1 MTPTLHGTAS
11 NLPHQSRPCGTYYG
25 GILHYSSDVATS
37 RLTGVDVARG
47 LALIGMFATHVMPL
61 VDMSGSE
68 KTPTWV
74 AYLFA
79 GKSAA
84 LFATLAGVGLAL
96 LTARAWKAHNSKG
109 AGRSSATRTSAST
122 APTSL
127 GAARKSI
134 AVRAL
139 SIMVLGFLAGEFSSG
154 IAVILVHYGV
164 LFLMALL
171 LIQCSIKQLLWLGSG
186 WLLFSPIALFFAR
199 AWAYDNVAPYRT
211 SGPVLMDLFRP
222 ETLLADLFA
231 TGYYPLIVWPTYLIA
246 GLAVGRLLHE
256 NPGSWRLPWRL
267 VRLGFAMTFVAYL
280 ASWTIV
286 NRNWA
291 HVAEAAEVRRQ
302 DLQSALVSG
311 QGLNSLEFTPWW
323 FISSAPHAGTQLDLL
338 LTLGTSLLVL
348 SLCLILCRSLETGLK
363 QVGDALLWPLAGAGT
378 TTLTLYV
385 GHIVALD
392 VFSTGFASLE
402 PIHRWILLVVIAL
415 LFGVFVKAKQVRGP
429 LEWMIHSLATLASGQ
444 DTGSKTRRG

>member
-1 MTPTLHGTAS
+1 
-11 NLPHQSRPCGTYYG
+11 
-25 GILHYSSDVATS
+25 
-37 RLTGVDVARG
+37 
-47 LALIGMFATHVMPL
+47 MFATHVMPL

-199 AWAYDNVAPYRT
+199 AWA
-211 SGPVLMDLFRP
+211 
-222 ETLLADLFA
+222 
-231 TGYYPLIVWPTYLIA
+231 
-246 GLAVGRLLHE
+246 
-256 NPGSWRLPWRL
+256 
-267 VRLGFAMTFVAYL
+267 
-280 ASWTIV
+280 
-286 NRNWA
+286 
-291 HVAEAAEVRRQ
+291 
-302 DLQSALVSG
+302 
-311 QGLNSLEFTPWW
+311 
-323 FISSAPHAGTQLDLL
+323 
-338 LTLGTSLLVL
+338 
-348 SLCLILCRSLETGLK
+348 
-363 QVGDALLWPLAGAGT
+363 
-378 TTLTLYV
+378 
-385 GHIVALD
+385 
-392 VFSTGFASLE
+392 
-402 PIHRWILLVVIAL
+402 
-415 LFGVFVKAKQVRGP
+415 
-429 LEWMIHSLATLASGQ
+429 
-444 DTGSKTRRG
+444 